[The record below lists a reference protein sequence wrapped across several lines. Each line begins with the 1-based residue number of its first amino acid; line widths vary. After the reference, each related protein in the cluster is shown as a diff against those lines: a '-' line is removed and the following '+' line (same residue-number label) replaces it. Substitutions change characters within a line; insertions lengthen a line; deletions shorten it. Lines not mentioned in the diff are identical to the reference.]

1 MSFRELQRL
10 PGGALA
16 VLLLWLGGATFL
28 ISAIMVALAG
38 SSAVS
43 AEFGSMSW
51 LVPAW
56 GGLAVGLAVALR
68 KSDSRTLFGIS
79 LATAI
84 IGGTGLLLAA
94 CGIQVTV
101 G

>member
-1 MSFRELQRL
+1 MSFRELQQL

-16 VLLLWLGGATFL
+16 VFLLWLGGATFL
-28 ISAIMVALAG
+28 ISAIMVALAV

-56 GGLAVGLAVALR
+56 GGLAVALR

-84 IGGTGLLLAA
+84 IGGMGLLLAA
-94 CGIQVTV
+94 FGTQVTL